1 MSDVVEFQR
10 EFYDRHF
17 ARRAVAV
24 KEQLAHPLFRSFN
37 DRLAQR
43 AFDLA
48 HLTGDGQPGGT
59 ARVLEVGC
67 GEGLLADAIRR
78 TADERGLELTYT
90 GLDVSDSAL
99 VLARAHVEGTLL
111 CGDATEVVAGLA
123 AESQDLVIAK
133 NLLHHLDDPAAFL
146 REAERVTA
154 PGGVIVAF
162 EPNLGCPQ
170 FLLFNVLA
178 FRRERY
184 YFEGQQRNRH
194 AFAEASLRVISAERF
209 SWLPYEL
216 AFVIRYDW
224 FRRLFSTDRRSV
236 IDAVSRLDE
245 RLTRWLSPLACYT
258 VWAASPAPPPGPAG
272 SSEPTSRNG

>member
-1 MSDVVEFQR
+1 VSDVVEYQR

-17 ARRAVAV
+17 ARRAAAV
-24 KEQLAHPLFRSFN
+24 TDPLAHPLFCSFN
-37 DRLAQR
+37 DRLARR

-48 HLTGDGQPGGT
+48 GLRGPGT

-78 TADERGLELTYT
+78 TADERGLVLTYT

-99 VLARAHVEGTLL
+99 ELARAHVEGTLL
-111 CGDATEVVAGLA
+111 CGDATDVVGALPAG
-123 AESQDLVIAK
+123 SQDLVIAK

-146 REAERVTA
+146 REARRVTT
-154 PGGVIVAF
+154 PGGVVVAF

-170 FLLFNVLA
+170 FLLFNLLA
-178 FRRERY
+178 FKRERY
-184 YFEGQQRNRH
+184 YFRGQRRNRR
-194 AFAEASLRVISAERF
+194 AFADAGLQVSTSDRF

-224 FRRLFSTDRRSV
+224 FRRLFSTGRPSV
-236 IDAVSRLDE
+236 VDAVSRLDD
-245 RLTRWLSPLACYT
+245 RLARNLSPLACYT
-258 VWAASPAPPPGPAG
+258 VWAASPP
-272 SSEPTSRNG
+272 EPTSRNG

>member
-1 MSDVVEFQR
+1 MPESGDHVSDVVEFQR

-17 ARRAVAV
+17 ARRAAAV
-24 KEQLAHPLFRSFN
+24 KEQLAHPLFCSFN
-37 DRLAQR
+37 DRLARR

-48 HLTGDGQPGGT
+48 AIAPGGS

-78 TADERGLELTYT
+78 TADERSVALTYT

-99 VLARAHVEGTLL
+99 ELARAHVEGTLL
-111 CGDATEVVAGLA
+111 CGDATEVVAGLPA
-123 AESQDLVIAK
+123 DSQDLVIAK

-146 REAERVTA
+146 RQAGRVTA
-154 PGGVIVAF
+154 PGGMIVAF

-184 YFEGQQRNRH
+184 YFKGQQRNRR
-194 AFAEASLRVISAERF
+194 AFADARLAVVGADRF

-224 FRRLFSTDRRSV
+224 FRRLFSTGRRSV
-236 IDAVSRLDE
+236 IDAVSRLDD
-245 RLTRWLSPLACYT
+245 RLTRAVSPLACYT
-258 VWAASPAPPPGPAG
+258 VWAASPSPSPPGAR
-272 SSEPTSRNG
+272 SRKD

>member
-1 MSDVVEFQR
+1 MSDVVEYQR

-17 ARRAVAV
+17 ARRAAAV
-24 KEQLAHPLFRSFN
+24 KEQLAHPLFCSFN
-37 DRLAQR
+37 DRLARR

-48 HLTGDGQPGGT
+48 GLRANGP

-78 TADERGLELTYT
+78 TADERGLALAYT

-99 VLARAHVEGTLL
+99 ELARPHVQGTLL

-123 AESQDLVIAK
+123 TDSQDLVIAK

-146 REAERVTA
+146 REAGRVTA

-178 FRRERY
+178 FKRERY
-184 YFEGQQRNRH
+184 FFNGQRRNRR
-194 AFAEASLRVISAERF
+194 AFADAGLAVTSAERF

-224 FRRLFSTDRRSV
+224 FRRLFSTDRPSV
-236 IDAVSRLDE
+236 IDAVSRVDD

-258 VWAASPAPPPGPAG
+258 VWGASPSDA
-272 SSEPTSRNG
+272 TSRNG